1 MFLCL
6 EVYCK
11 NLLLSEG
18 RLVLL
23 ETVTE
28 GAADSLIARTVHK
41 SMLEGLDLMKLA
53 LGAEL

>member
-1 MFLCL
+1 MFFCL

-11 NLLLSEG
+11 NLLLGDG

-23 ETVTE
+23 KTVTE
-28 GAADSLIARTVHK
+28 GSGDHQ
-41 SMLEGLDLMKLA
+41 SMLDGLDLMKLA